1 MRKISFDVNNGEK
14 LNILQERHDGNV
26 RVNINDNHGYY
37 ISAGDFVM
45 LLNYYRYVK
54 DNDIQNDFINFNG
67 KN

>member
-14 LNILQERHDGNV
+14 LNILQEKHDGNV
-26 RVNINDNHGYY
+26 RVNINDNHSYY

-45 LLNYYRYVK
+45 LLNYYRHVK

-67 KN
+67 QN